1 MILRQHPEW
10 KTFALEMDTFVG
22 STRRHSD
29 VRVIDGDPYVME
41 TLLVSSTV
49 RWGLDLSIRLIVSG
63 FLLRDLLQHHMVRL
77 IMKTI
82 AWCQLLGRSDQEMS
96 CLHTMSGIRIPP
108 FLNYVL
114 CLRHNIPYLYTCI
127 LAFFIYNVICN
138 YVSYTVKIFWIWYCI
153 EYSAF

>member
-63 FLLRDLLQHHMVRL
+63 FLLRDLL
-77 IMKTI
+77 
-82 AWCQLLGRSDQEMS
+82 
-96 CLHTMSGIRIPP
+96 
-108 FLNYVL
+108 
-114 CLRHNIPYLYTCI
+114 
-127 LAFFIYNVICN
+127 
-138 YVSYTVKIFWIWYCI
+138 
-153 EYSAF
+153 